1 MKRND
6 LVAQLERAGCVLLRH
21 GARHDIYH
29 NPHTGRSQPVP
40 RHREIHELLA
50 RKILRDLTHPND

>member
-1 MKRND
+1 MKRSD

-29 NPHTGRSQPVP
+29 NPATGRSQPVP
-40 RHREIHELLA
+40 RRREILELLA
-50 RKILRDLTHPND
+50 RKILKDLTRAPD